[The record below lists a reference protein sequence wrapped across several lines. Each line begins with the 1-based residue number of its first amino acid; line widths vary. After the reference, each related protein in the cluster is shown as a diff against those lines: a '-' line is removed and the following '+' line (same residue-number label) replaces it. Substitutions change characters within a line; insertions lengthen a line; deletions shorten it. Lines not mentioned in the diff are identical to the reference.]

1 MTGENSPLRI
11 GVPDELL
18 SLSADGGHG
27 RVWSRVLAEL
37 SRQHQIV
44 PLGGGRRLTPRTLRR
59 PPDAEVVLADGHNP
73 LPSTR
78 APIVAQVHEAG
89 WWSEELRAV
98 LNPDFLAHIALHT
111 ERSVQAAAQVITPSQ
126 AARREVIDSCGVP
139 PDRVHAVAHG
149 VEPAFSPAAAG
160 GRALVAAACCERAQ
174 MPSDV
179 PCEAPY
185 VLHVA
190 MLHPR
195 KNLGLL
201 RQAMTILAH
210 ERLPHRLVIAGRP
223 PVDRPDWRDLECEAR
238 AELHGAPGRVVY
250 LGQPSDEMV
259 AALMAG
265 ADAFCLPSLH
275 EGFGLSALE
284 AMACGTPTIV
294 SDRGALPEVVGDG
307 GLVVSPTVE
316 GVAGG
321 LRAVLLDP
329 ELARQLAHRGAQRA
343 REFTWKRTAE
353 GWVAV
358 LRLAIERA
366 YTRAR

>member
-1 MTGENSPLRI
+1 MTGGNASLRI

-18 SLSADGGHG
+18 RLSADGGHG

-37 SRQHQIV
+37 SRQHRIV
-44 PLGGGRRLTPRTLRR
+44 PLSGGRRLTPRTLRR

-139 PDRVHAVAHG
+139 PERVHAVAHG
-149 VEPAFSPAAAG
+149 VDALFSPAAAG
-160 GRALVAAACCERAQ
+160 GRALVAEACGEHAE
-174 MPSDV
+174 V
-179 PCEAPY
+179 PY

-201 RQAMTILAH
+201 RQAMTILAD

-223 PVDRPDWRDLECEAR
+223 PVDRPDWRELEREAR
-238 AELHGAPGRVVY
+238 AELPDAPGRVVY

-307 GLVVSPTVE
+307 GVVVSPTVE
-316 GVAGG
+316 GVTGG

-343 REFTWKRTAE
+343 REFTWTRTAE